1 VFLKNFF
8 NPGFKDDFSIEIVQQ
23 GEDLL
28 TVYEPY

>member
-8 NPGFKDDFSIEIVQQ
+8 NPGFNDDFSIEIAQQ

-28 TVYEPY
+28 TAWDPY